1 MKPKWTPEF
10 KAKVVAAYLS
20 RPQTTTGAQV
30 ARDFDLTDKS
40 LPEKW
45 AYRARKLAKAPP
57 LTEKR
62 RRTGVSNRSQYSDEL
77 RAKVAQA
84 YRDRAPGTT
93 SEQIAKF
100 YNIDNPALIRRWAM
114 ESEES
119 APAVDPGPAPAGGK
133 RGAKKIEF
141 FRLYSTR
148 PEGESRAAFVA
159 RMRKE
164 GRFGNSTMYEWLQEP
179 GATERPK
186 EGKSKMQTATRE
198 ATRTPGGRLY
208 TREFKLKAMEAYR
221 NRGDRTW
228 EEVSAELGI
237 PNRGVVIYQ
246 WLKNPELGAPGA
258 GKAKPQQREQQVFD
272 VPGILAQYDDRP
284 PLAEKQMHLV
294 DKLRATIKR
303 NEEDLNILRDMVR
316 LAIKRGFLDLLKLE
330 QGGL

>member
-1 MKPKWTPEF
+1 MKQKWTPEF

-20 RPQTTTGAQV
+20 RPQTKTGAQV
-30 ARDFDLTDKS
+30 ARDFDLADKS

-45 AYRARKLAKAPP
+45 AYKARRLAKAPP

-100 YNIDNPALIRRWAM
+100 YSIHDPALIRRWAM
-114 ESEES
+114 ELEES

-148 PEGESRAAFVA
+148 PEGESRAAFLA

-164 GRFGNSTMYEWLQEP
+164 GRFPNSTMHEWLKGP

-186 EGKSKMQTATRE
+186 EGKSKMQTAAETRRE
-198 ATRTPGGRLY
+198 PGRAY
-208 TREFKLKAMEAYR
+208 PRELKLQAIEAYS
-221 NRGDRTW
+221 NRGDRAW
-228 EEVSAELGI
+228 SEIAAEMGI
-237 PNRGVVIYQ
+237 ANEGTIIYQ
-246 WLKNPELGAPGA
+246 WLKNRGLRTAAATAKP
-258 GKAKPQQREQQVFD
+258 KPQQREQQVFD